1 MRSAPAQFA
10 VLETVQQALL
20 QQAPDLRKQ
29 ARRLSSGFVA
39 GAARL
44 RSASASPAPPLP
56 SDATEAA
63 NWDSD
68 ADDDEVWPALD
79 EIGID
84 PAAVAATPTISRWL
98 EAGGRR
104 LLVLGFGGDVQIW
117 EASGDPDAMTEIA
130 FVKAPCGAGPAIVDA
145 ALAADG
151 LDLVLLC
158 VSAAGPY

>member
-1 MRSAPAQFA
+1 M
-10 VLETVQQALL
+10 LETVQQALL
-20 QQAPDLRKQ
+20 HQTPDLRKQ

-44 RSASASPAPPLP
+44 RSASASPAPPSP

-84 PAAVAATPTISRWL
+84 PSAVAATPTVSRWT
-98 EAGGRR
+98 EAGGPW
-104 LLVLGFGGDVQIW
+104 LLVLGYGADVQIW
-117 EASGDPDAMTEIA
+117 EGSGEPDAMTELA
-130 FVKAPCGAGPAIVDA
+130 FVKAPCGAGAAIVDA

-158 VSAAGPY
+158 VRPTRPC

>member
-20 QQAPDLRKQ
+20 HQTPDLRKQ

-44 RSASASPAPPLP
+44 RSASASPAPPSP

-68 ADDDEVWPALD
+68 ADDDDVWPALA
-79 EIGID
+79 EVGID
-84 PAAVAATPTISRWL
+84 QSGVAATPTVSPWT

-104 LLVLGFGGDVQIW
+104 LLVLGYGADVQIW
-117 EASGDPDAMTEIA
+117 EASGDPDAMTEIT
-130 FVKAPCGAGPAIVDA
+130 FVKAPCGAGAAIVDA

-151 LDLVLLC
+151 ADFVLLC
-158 VSAAGPY
+158 VRAVRPR